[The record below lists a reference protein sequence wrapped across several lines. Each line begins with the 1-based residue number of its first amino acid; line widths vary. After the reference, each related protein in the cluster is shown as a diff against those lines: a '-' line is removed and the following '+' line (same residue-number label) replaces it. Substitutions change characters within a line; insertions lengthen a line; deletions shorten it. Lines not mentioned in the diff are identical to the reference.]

1 MANLQVARVPHWW
14 KKLLT
19 IIDYWHLKRLIP
31 FEKLISN
38 KMSISQ
44 VVDPRED
51 GYLEE
56 TATEAG

>member
-1 MANLQVARVPHWW
+1 M
-14 KKLLT
+14 T
-19 IIDYWHLKRLIP
+19 LKEIIP

-56 TATEAG
+56 TATDVEAG